1 VVCATSTTG
10 AGAVGAAAVV
20 AGMAG
25 RGEVS
30 TTTPRAAAVGH
41 ASEQQRLQQ
50 VEHGG
55 LVCAVSWKR

>member
-20 AGMAG
+20 AAMAG

-30 TTTPRAAAVGH
+30 TTTPRAAVVGH
-41 ASEQQRLQQ
+41 ASEQQRQQ
-50 VEHGG
+50 
-55 LVCAVSWKR
+55 